1 MFVSGVYLLDTGAE
15 DLDIPAGTLNL
26 TQAEKPE
33 LQILLI
39 DLANDSRTG
48 DKKTFMRVYAD
59 IWDLL
64 ELSGQWIKLSYS

>member
-1 MFVSGVYLLDTGAE
+1 
-15 DLDIPAGTLNL
+15 
-26 TQAEKPE
+26 
-33 LQILLI
+33 LI

-64 ELSGQWIKLSYS
+64 ELSGQWLKLSYS